1 MTYSKCN
8 GKVDCNL
15 TAQRVN
21 NEECHHL
28 ENLVAYC
35 VYCNTSVSNR
45 E

>member
-21 NEECHHL
+21 NEECYHL